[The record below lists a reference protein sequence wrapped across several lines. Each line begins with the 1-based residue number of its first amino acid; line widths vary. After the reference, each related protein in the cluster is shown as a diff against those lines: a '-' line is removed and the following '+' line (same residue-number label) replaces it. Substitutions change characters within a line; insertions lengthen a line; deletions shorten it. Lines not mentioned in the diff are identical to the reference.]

1 MALVLSGI
9 SRHAILFAFRG
20 VSSVCFIYCTRMVTM
35 ERNITD
41 KQMSDVASR
50 KRPACDADIL
60 ALLWEG
66 FRTKGSE
73 IDSLLDLSL
82 SILSS
87 TSSFPQKED
96 LEASLKKAL
105 SLVRTFS

>member
-1 MALVLSGI
+1 
-9 SRHAILFAFRG
+9 
-20 VSSVCFIYCTRMVTM
+20 M
-35 ERNITD
+35 ERNIAE
-41 KQMSDVASR
+41 KQMSDVPSQ

-66 FRTKGSE
+66 LRTKGSE

-105 SLVRTFS
+105 SLIRTFS